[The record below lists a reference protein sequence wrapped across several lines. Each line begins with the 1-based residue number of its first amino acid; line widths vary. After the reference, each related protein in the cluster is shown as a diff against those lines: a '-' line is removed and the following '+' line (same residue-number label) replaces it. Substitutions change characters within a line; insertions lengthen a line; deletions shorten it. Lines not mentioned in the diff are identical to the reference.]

1 MPPFSRKNEGLTP
14 QDCKREATTTVPS
27 LIFRVVFSCYYIAHI
42 CICLSTTYRW
52 DQGNAVA
59 IGEEVIERACYPID
73 NNEVDTVLRDAEF
86 FYHPLDGSPFFQ
98 LHKEWLSSFQPRTDS
113 PKRHVSLT
121 STGIIGTIAFL
132 LRKVPLVEELHII
145 GKDSQA
151 IAWLH
156 FSR

>member
-1 MPPFSRKNEGLTP
+1 M
-14 QDCKREATTTVPS
+14 
-27 LIFRVVFSCYYIAHI
+27 
-42 CICLSTTYRW
+42 
-52 DQGNAVA
+52 VA
-59 IGEEVIERACYPID
+59 IGEEVIEGACYPID
-73 NNEVDTVLRDAEF
+73 KNEVDALLRDAEF

-98 LHKEWLSSFQPRTDS
+98 LHKEWVSGFQPRTD
-113 PKRHVSLT
+113 PLKRHVSLT

-132 LRKVPLVEELHII
+132 LREVPLVEELHIV